1 MAYGVGCPTKRHPHS
16 LSLSSQCR
24 SFYFSFPF
32 PSSIIKQSITKSFLH
47 LSHHSLPIFCQKKLC
62 SLLLHLHLLFS
73 LFEQWAFLF
82 SLSLSLLSTS
92 NQAYNFVPSVNVYPH
107 FLSNLSLSFL
117 IPF

>member
-82 SLSLSLLSTS
+82 SLSLSLSCQLQTKRTTLFHLSMFTHIS
-92 NQAYNFVPSVNVYPH
+92 FLTYH
-107 FLSNLSLSFL
+107 FLS
-117 IPF
+117 